1 MQEVRD
7 FSFHLSIPI
16 ILSKLLLMYL
26 INIFSYSLQAC
37 YTYEIISSYNYF
49 HLHFTVLLRNLQ
61 CNSFYIKIH
70 TLCDPMDCS
79 PLGSFVQ
86 GIFQSRILEWVL
98 ISSFRGS
105 SQGSNPHLLC
115 LLHRQVGSFPLAP
128 PGKPQDIYNILH
140 IFNRYVI
147 FCQMV
152 IPPVYLISYR
162 YSEDVNSYMVL
173 QNKDIKFFHSFINS
187 AKIMVPIL
195 SAWQLSR
202 HGNFYSFYLW
212 EGKK

>member
-7 FSFHLSIPI
+7 FSFHLSISV

-37 YTYEIISSYNYF
+37 YTYEIISIYNYF
-49 HLHFTVLLRNLQ
+49 HLHFTVLLRNLLW
-61 CNSFYIKIH
+61 NSFYIKIY
-70 TLCDPMDCS
+70 TIRDPIDCS
-79 PLGSFVQ
+79 PLGSSVQ
-86 GIFQSRILEWVL
+86 GIFQLRILEWVP
-98 ISSFRGS
+98 ISSSRGS

-140 IFNRYVI
+140 IFNRYII
-147 FCQMV
+147 FYQVV
-152 IPPVYLISYR
+152 IPPVYLISYE
-162 YSEDVNSYMVL
+162 YSKDVNNYMVL

-187 AKIMVPIL
+187 SKIMVSIL

-202 HGNFYSFYLW
+202 HSNFYSFYLW